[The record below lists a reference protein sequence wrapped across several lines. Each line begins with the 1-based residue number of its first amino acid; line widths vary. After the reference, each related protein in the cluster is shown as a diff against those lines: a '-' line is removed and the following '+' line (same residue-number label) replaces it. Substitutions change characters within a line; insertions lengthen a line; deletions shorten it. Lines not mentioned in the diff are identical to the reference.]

1 MIIELKIPSDR
12 VIGMSEIKKVEISDE
27 ELVKL
32 IDRYFE
38 IKEKEARHDTIS

>member
-1 MIIELKIPSDR
+1 MIVEVKVSSER
-12 VIGMSEIKKVEISDE
+12 VIGMLETKKVEISDK

-38 IKEKEARHDTIS
+38 IKNENTNS